1 MLEELYFYTWR
12 KFMKHIKRLLT
23 VSIILILLIVFMGQ
37 VFAATSPGLGDADS
51 FLVFGAS
58 AVTNVPTSF
67 IDGDVGLSP
76 AAGTNYSGLDPLEVS
91 GTIYAVDATGPA
103 GVAGEN
109 PGLLTSAKAAFEAA
123 YDDLSAGDN
132 AACTLDYGGA
142 KDLVGETLVPGVYC
156 ATVFSLT
163 GTLTLDNSSDPLGV
177 WIFRSSAGDTSLFT
191 GVGATVEFADE
202 EVDSSCGVWWKVPGT
217 ATIASGTS
225 FIGNILALT
234 SVTMG
239 SGASLEGRVFAETAE
254 VTLNNNTITYP
265 VCNYVAPTPTTR
277 PGATAVPGLPET
289 GSGSF
294 ILNEMSLW
302 SLVFVGG
309 VLAIALFF
317 GAQSLRKAD
326 RPKK

>member
-1 MLEELYFYTWR
+1 
-12 KFMKHIKRLLT
+12 
-23 VSIILILLIVFMGQ
+23 
-37 VFAATSPGLGDADS
+37 
-51 FLVFGAS
+51 
-58 AVTNVPTSF
+58 
-67 IDGDVGLSP
+67 
-76 AAGTNYSGLDPLEVS
+76 
-91 GTIYAVDATGPA
+91 
-103 GVAGEN
+103 
-109 PGLLTSAKAAFEAA
+109 
-123 YDDLSAGDN
+123 
-132 AACTLDYGGA
+132 
-142 KDLVGETLVPGVYC
+142 
-156 ATVFSLT
+156 LT